1 MRQEARAELISA
13 YLDNELRGE
22 EAERFQKLLAEDES
36 VRREVEGMR
45 SVVSNLRHLERMA
58 PPPTL
63 DHHVAR
69 RIALTGRD
77 RSLLDRIEGGLA
89 GIQAPSNNF
98 LMFALVFAL
107 AIIVYMFSAY
117 LDRDSM
123 LPVVFTPEKS
133 PPIVEDIE
141 RATSVLMGSRMFLRQ
156 EDGRW
161 VEDGLSPEEVAS
173 AQVVQADS
181 PAGRELLERNPD
193 LKGLTLLGDA
203 IFRLRKNDIIELK
216 SSLVHGPVHG
226 GL

>member
-22 EAERFQKLLAEDES
+22 EAERFRKLLDEDES

-45 SVVSNLRHLERMA
+45 SVVSNLQHLQRMA

-63 DHHVAR
+63 DQHVAR
-69 RIALTGRD
+69 RIALAGEH
-77 RSLLDRIEGGLA
+77 RSLLDRIEGGLT
-89 GIQAPSNNF
+89 GVQAPSNNF

-107 AIIVYMFSAY
+107 AIIVYLFSVH
-117 LDRDSM
+117 LDQGST
-123 LPVVFTPEKS
+123 LPVVFEADRKS
-133 PPIVEDIE
+133 PIVENIE
-141 RATSVLMGSRMFLRQ
+141 NATSVLMGSRMFLKQ

-161 VEDGLSPEEVAS
+161 VEDGLSAEEVAS
-173 AQVVQADS
+173 AQTVKADS
-181 PAGRELLERNPD
+181 AAGRELLENNPD

-203 IFRLRKNDIIELK
+203 IFRLHDDVIELK